1 MDDTLKRLEQLSN
14 ETGLSED
21 EVIAKAVQS
30 GIRQLWRERTL
41 AAYLNGDL
49 SREEAIDQVGIDWV
63 ELADRQRDAMQ
74 EDLAWAL
81 K

>member
-1 MDDTLKRLEQLSN
+1 MDDTLKRLAQLSH

-63 ELADRQRDAMQ
+63 ELADRERDAMQ

>member
-1 MDDTLKRLEQLSN
+1 MDDTLKRLEQLSH

-21 EVIAKAVQS
+21 EVIARAVQA

-41 AAYLNGDL
+41 AAYLKGDM

-63 ELADRQRDAMQ
+63 ELADRQRDAMK

>member
-1 MDDTLKRLEQLSN
+1 MKDTLKRLEQLSA

-30 GIRQLWRERTL
+30 GIRQLWREHTL
-41 AAYLNGDL
+41 AAYLKGRL

-63 ELADRQRDAMQ
+63 ELAERQRRAME
-74 EDLAWAL
+74 EDMAWAL
-81 K
+81 E

>member
-1 MDDTLKRLEQLSN
+1 MDDTLKRLAQLSH

-41 AAYLNGDL
+41 AAYLKGDL

>member
-1 MDDTLKRLEQLSN
+1 MKDTLKRLEQLSA
-14 ETGLSED
+14 ETGLSD
-21 EVIAKAVQS
+21 DQIIAKALQS

-41 AAYLNGDL
+41 AAYLSDEI

-63 ELADRQRDAMQ
+63 ELAERQRDAM
-74 EDLAWAL
+74 EDDLAWAL

>member
-1 MDDTLKRLEQLSN
+1 MKGTLKRLEQLSA

-30 GIRQLWRERTL
+30 GIHQLWREHTL
-41 AAYLNGDL
+41 AAYLKGNL
-49 SREEAIDQVGIDWV
+49 SREEAIEQVGIDWV
-63 ELADRQRDAMQ
+63 ELAERQRDAME

>member
-1 MDDTLKRLEQLSN
+1 MKDTLKHLEQLSA

-30 GIRQLWRERTL
+30 GIRQLWREHTL
-41 AAYLNGDL
+41 AAYLKGSL
-49 SREEAIDQVGIDWV
+49 SREEAIEQVGIDWV
-63 ELADRQRDAMQ
+63 ELAERQRDAME

>member
-1 MDDTLKRLEQLSN
+1 MDDTLKRLEQLSH

-41 AAYLNGDL
+41 AAYLKGDL
-49 SREEAIDQVGIDWV
+49 PREEAIDQVGIDWV
-63 ELADRQRDAMQ
+63 EMAERQRDAMQ

-81 K
+81 Q